1 LSEVLASVFR
11 LYTSLAC
18 THLYSTGA
26 AVRASLLPSSHFAS
40 HHQPAHV
47 AAATVLLQRCMHH
60 QHLGSSGISLP
71 ANIVQ

>member
-1 LSEVLASVFR
+1 
-11 LYTSLAC
+11 
-18 THLYSTGA
+18 
-26 AVRASLLPSSHFAS
+26 VRASLLPSHFAS

-71 ANIVQ
+71 ANIVTVGLQQEMVHVIIIMFYA